1 MQARA
6 EVWLPRIYPHN
17 PLYLVSATFVL
28 YGIHLASQGPYPQAN
43 DLKTSLLF
51 AYVIMLAGAG
61 WLVVRFGRVWEDA
74 RTILLVVLL
83 MFTAISTS
91 YDRLCLDNPAEGAVR
106 LALAM
111 GFCCVVVESVLA
123 MLRIRLPL
131 AYRLP
136 FYVQLAL
143 LFAFPAVLGKLSI
156 DGREAS
162 MCLGV
167 LLFSVAAGA
176 SLLLLL
182 PTIGSPRLRHFDSGT
197 PWPWPYYPWSI
208 FVFMAL
214 AMGVRLWMLSVSFT
228 DAKGLSPAFH
238 PYFLVPLLLAIAVL
252 LLQFGLTHKSKTL
265 QRIALGSLLGIVA
278 LSFPLH
284 VSRAQA
290 LSLDLLEQT
299 LAAPPLLTTIAAT
312 LVAAYAWLRG
322 ASWAKSV
329 TLASVLLLSC
339 LDPHTRLFTQLH
351 MPDTWLLAVLLV
363 WLVMRGVW
371 QRDMLNLSAGA
382 AVGLMLARYQF
393 GQTWVSEN
401 NAWMAIAAWT
411 AWTLLL
417 PLVCRDRLAQLLRV
431 FAPVLLVV
439 LGAAVAF
446 AFPPS
451 WWEVPEWQV
460 MLALAVL
467 AATSIAYG
475 LHQQIRWHLV
485 PIGFLTAMLIGRGLS
500 QFVQEIGDAATR
512 RGLAWYGVGVGVLLL
527 AQLVSLWKAGLVRRV
542 VDWLLHRMPPENV
555 EAHNAEG

>member
-6 EVWLPRIYPHN
+6 EAWLSRIYPHN

-28 YGIHLASQGPYPQAN
+28 YGIHLASQGSHPAAN

-51 AYVIMLAGAG
+51 AYVVMLAGAG

-91 YDRLCLDNPAEGAVR
+91 YDRLCLDNSAEGALR

-111 GFCCVVVESVLA
+111 GFCCVVVEGTLA

-131 AYRLP
+131 AYHAV

-143 LFAFPAVLGKLSI
+143 LFAFPAVLGQLSI
-156 DGREAS
+156 DGHEDR

-167 LLFSVAAGA
+167 LLFSVAAGG

-182 PTIGSPRLRHFDSGT
+182 PTIGPARLRHFDSGT

-238 PYFLVPLLLAIAVL
+238 PYFLTPLLLAIAVL
-252 LLQFGLTHKSKTL
+252 LLQFGVVYRSKVL
-265 QRIALGSLLGIVA
+265 QRIALGSLPLIVA

-290 LSLDLLEQT
+290 LSLDILMQA
-299 LAAPPLLTTIAAT
+299 LASPPLITTVAAT

-322 ASWAKSV
+322 ASWAKPV
-329 TLASVLLLSC
+329 TLAGVLLLSC
-339 LDPHTRLFTQLH
+339 LDPRTLSFEQLH
-351 MPDTWLLAVLLV
+351 LPDAWLLVVLLV
-363 WLVMRGVW
+363 WLAGQGVW
-371 QRDMLNLSAGA
+371 QRSMPQLSAAA
-382 AVGLMLARYQF
+382 AVALVLARFQF
-393 GQTWVSEN
+393 GQSWVTDN
-401 NAWMAIAAWT
+401 NAWLAAMVWT
-411 AWTLLL
+411 SWTLLL
-417 PLVCRDRLAQLLRV
+417 PLVCTDRLAQLLRV
-431 FAPVLLVV
+431 FAPVLLAV
-439 LGAAVAF
+439 LGAIVAF
-446 AFPPS
+446 AFPPT
-451 WWEVPEWQV
+451 WWIMPEVHV
-460 MLALAVL
+460 IILLAMLLALA
-467 AATSIAYG
+467 IAYG
-475 LHQQIRWHLV
+475 LRQRIRWHLV
-485 PIGFLTAMLIGRGLS
+485 PIGVLAALMFGRGLS
-500 QFVQEIGDAATR
+500 TLVQGIGDAMTR
-512 RGLAWYGVGVGVLLL
+512 RGLAWYAVGCAVLLL
-527 AQLVSLWKAGLVRRV
+527 AQGVSLWKAGVLRRV
-542 VDWLLHRMPPENV
+542 VDWLLHRAAAEV
-555 EAHNAEG
+555 ELESEP